1 MNTIWFDV
9 TTSFKWR
16 RPAVGIIRAEKE
28 VGKYLIKSTCTKLEF
43 CIYDNKSNL
52 YYKINKSIAANL
64 LADEFS
70 DVSENIQD
78 VKICEANFEKNDVYM
93 TMGLDWDHKDY
104 EQLYRIKKTKCFKVV
119 TFCYDLIPVIFPHY
133 CVGDVAAMFA
143 KYFVSLAWVSDHVLC
158 ISHSTKSDFDN
169 LIHELGAIIPP
180 SSIIKLGCDIKNIDT
195 HDISPIIANLITK
208 KYILFVSTIDR
219 RKNHEVIYRALTR
232 IADRRGEIP
241 HVVFVGMQ
249 GWGVENLMKD
259 IELDPRTREYITILN
274 NISDNELVILYK
286 NTQFTVYPSLYEGW
300 GLPVAE
306 SLAYGKYCL
315 ASNTSSIPEVGG
327 DLIEYLDPYDVNRW
341 SHRLENLSQNTEFLK
356 EIEKSIKNNYALT
369 SWDETGANVFDVI
382 LRLLHSDHDCHK
394 ASPVNFE

>member
-143 KYFVSLAWVSDHVLC
+143 KYFVSLAWVSDHVFC
-158 ISHSTKSDFDN
+158 ISLNTQKDFIKLLND
-169 LIHELGAIIPP
+169 LGSRIPP
-180 SSIIKLGCDIKNIDT
+180 SSVVSLGCDISDC
-195 HDISPIIANLITK
+195 DASDASPQLLSILRQK
-208 KYILFVSTIDR
+208 FILFVSTIDR

-232 IADRRGEIP
+232 IADRGGYIP
-241 HVVFVGMQ
+241 KVVFVGMH

-259 IELDPRTREYITILN
+259 IELDPRTKEHITILN
-274 NISDNELVILYK
+274 EINDSDLIALYK
-286 NTQFTVYPSLYEGW
+286 NAQFTVYPSLYEGW

-315 ASNTSSIPEVGG
+315 ASNSSSIPEVGG
-327 DLIEYLDPYDVNRW
+327 DLIEYLDPYDVTGW
-341 SHRLENLSQNTEFLK
+341 SCRLEELSQNDEFLQ
-356 EIEKSIKNNYALT
+356 EMEQLIRISYLPI
-369 SWDETGANVFDVI
+369 SWASTGAIVFDVAFKFHNMNRTSRNI
-382 LRLLHSDHDCHK
+382 AKL
-394 ASPVNFE
+394 